1 MDIRVNYLLEVKLRI
16 REGGNIVVH
25 LVFTRISTRRA
36 LLVLL
41 AMATDTRNRL
51 LTYPNSSKKKYCR
64 IKEKEQTTRSQSA
77 KTWKLNGQSIPGGLH
92 LIALFPW

>member
-41 AMATDTRNRL
+41 AMATVLDGKPTAWVGSYNMNIQYVHKNNHTCLTR
-51 LTYPNSSKKKYCR
+51 T
-64 IKEKEQTTRSQSA
+64 
-77 KTWKLNGQSIPGGLH
+77 
-92 LIALFPW
+92 LIYNCAPQLAVIIS